1 MRRSLAQELGA
12 HVGERVR
19 LQGWLHHQ
27 RQLAQVGFVLVRDRS
42 GISQVVVVDPNMNG
56 NESLRCRRSP

>member
-1 MRRSLAQELGA
+1 MKRRLAAKLGA

-27 RQLAQVGFVLVRDRS
+27 RQLAQVGFALLRDRS
-42 GISQVVVVDPNMNG
+42 GITEIVMVDPG
-56 NESLRCRRSP
+56 LRRQVAGPRPSL